1 MPPSALTSST
11 ARPGARGFTLIEL
24 MVVVA
29 IIGIITAIAYP
40 AYTEYVA
47 KSRRADARSQLLQ
60 AAQFMQRFYA
70 ANDRYNSN
78 RSGTDNGAGELV
90 PANLTRSPADG
101 AQVYG
106 LSVTATAVAYTV
118 TMVPLPTGSMANDPC
133 GSFILNSAGARSVN
147 GTLSRDVCWK

>member
-1 MPPSALTSST
+1 MPPSAPPSST

-47 KSRRADARSQLLQ
+47 KAKRADARSQLLQ
-60 AAQFMQRFYA
+60 ASQFMQRFYA
-70 ANDRYNSN
+70 ANDRFNSD
-78 RSGTDNGAGELV
+78 RIGTDNGAGQLV
-90 PANLTRSPADG
+90 PASVARSPADG
-101 AQVYG
+101 TQVYG
-106 LSVTATAVAYTV
+106 LSVTATAVAYTL
-118 TMVPLPTGSMANDPC
+118 TMVPLPGGSMASDPC